1 MATLT
6 IRNLDEETKQ
16 ALRFRAARHGISMEQ
31 EARVILKEAVLADDD
46 VAAPA
51 EDNWYRAIRKLVEP
65 YGGFDLEIPPR
76 GKSMRDPPSFE

>member
-46 VAAPA
+46 GAAPA

-76 GKSMRDPPSFE
+76 GKSMRDPPSFK